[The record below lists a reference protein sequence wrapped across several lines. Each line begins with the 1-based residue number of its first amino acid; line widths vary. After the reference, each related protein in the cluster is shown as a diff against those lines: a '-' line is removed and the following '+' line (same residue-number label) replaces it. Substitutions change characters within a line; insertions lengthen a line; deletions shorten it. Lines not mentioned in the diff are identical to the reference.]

1 MGERFSQQ
9 QGVAKLV
16 MDPAFEGLHI
26 NEVFLPFLPDASECK
41 THPDGKDGVI
51 DGARTRDNQNH
62 NLGLYQLSYDHR
74 FVGGR
79 ENCVMAG
86 VLKRKNTSY

>member
-1 MGERFSQQ
+1 MTVVG
-9 QGVAKLV
+9 
-16 MDPAFEGLHI
+16 
-26 NEVFLPFLPDASECK
+26 FLPFLPDLN
-41 THPDGKDGVI
+41 PDGKDGVI

-79 ENCVMAG
+79 EVCAKLG
-86 VLKRKNTSY
+86 VLKRKNTLGLAIFRGFLA